1 MATPTQSA
9 AKCTLCGE
17 PRIAGAKFCAMC
29 GTTFPAAPRAA
40 SKEGAFRRAGQ
51 STDLLY
57 VVGAALIAV
66 TLSHLPFVDVAI
78 YPFKLFGTFVHEWCH
93 AIVTIVTGGNVT
105 KLQINTNL
113 SGETF
118 TSGGWLLPIFSAG
131 YVGTAV
137 VGAVLLLIPTRFAA
151 RVLVGV
157 GALSMLMPLAG
168 FIAVGTSFTSLTWL
182 WTVVFGGVSLFV
194 GLRAPARF
202 AGLFKQF
209 IAVELCLTAI
219 DSLRDLA
226 WITQNSGHAQI
237 DTALGKCFYGQ
248 SAGTGSGTDALNAQ
262 CYFSAPAMV
271 WTVLWFVIAVAV
283 IGFAAYRVI
292 RRSVA

>member
-1 MATPTQSA
+1 VAKQS
-9 AKCTLCGE
+9 TL
-17 PRIAGAKFCAMC
+17 
-29 GTTFPAAPRAA
+29 
-40 SKEGAFRRAGQ
+40 RRVGQ

-57 VVGAALIAV
+57 VLGAALIAV
-66 TLSHLPFVDVAI
+66 TLSHLPVVDMAI

-93 AIVTIVTGGNVT
+93 ALVAVATGGTVT
-105 KLQINTNL
+105 RLQINTDL

-137 VGAVLLLIPTRFAA
+137 VGALLLLIPTRFAD

-157 GALSMLMPLAG
+157 GILSLLMPLVGVVA
-168 FIAVGTSFTSLTWL
+168 FGTSFTGLTWL
-182 WTVVFGGVSLFV
+182 WAAIFGGVTLLA
-194 GLRAPARF
+194 GLRAPARL

-226 WITQNSGHAQI
+226 WITENSGHPQI
-237 DTALGKCFYGQ
+237 NTAMGKCYYGQ
-248 SAGTGSGTDALNAQ
+248 SAGTGAG
-262 CYFSAPAMV
+262 PMP
-271 WTVLWFVIAVAV
+271 
-283 IGFAAYRVI
+283 
-292 RRSVA
+292 